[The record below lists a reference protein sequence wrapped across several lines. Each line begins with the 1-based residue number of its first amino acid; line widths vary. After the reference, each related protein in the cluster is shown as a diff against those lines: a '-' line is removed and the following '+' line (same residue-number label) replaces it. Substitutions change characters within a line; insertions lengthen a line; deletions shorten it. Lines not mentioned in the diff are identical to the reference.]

1 MPPAAI
7 RELLGTVDRLARCVG
22 SLRSSGFGEPP
33 ALTGLADDVERLR
46 LRVRALVG
54 EPADAVP
61 ARPPAGE
68 RATIPVPDIPYDA
81 RLWHGA
87 DDEGVGGHGRQVPPT
102 PGPAGL

>member
-7 RELLGTVDRLARCVG
+7 RELLGTVDRLAHCVD

-33 ALTGLADDVERLR
+33 ALTRLADDVEQLR
-46 LRVRALVG
+46 LHVRALVG
-54 EPADAVP
+54 EPADAVS
-61 ARPPAGE
+61 ARPPAGG
-68 RATIPVPDIPYDA
+68 RATIAVSDIPYDA

-87 DDEGVGGHGRQVPPT
+87 DDEGVGGHGRQVSPT